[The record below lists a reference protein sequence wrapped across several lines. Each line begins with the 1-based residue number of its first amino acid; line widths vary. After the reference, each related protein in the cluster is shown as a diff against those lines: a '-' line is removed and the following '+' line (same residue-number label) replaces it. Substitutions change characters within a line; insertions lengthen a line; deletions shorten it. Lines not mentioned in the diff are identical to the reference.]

1 MYDKVFEQAG
11 SFFKPMTDILELNV
25 ETLEALRTKQTD
37 LINDVMSESLEYAQ
51 GVTKP
56 NTDVDSFVERQTA
69 YWESLRDKLTSNAQ
83 DSYEVISQ
91 AQGRVGE
98 LLQGA
103 WDVNLSDFVAP
114 AAPAA
119 KTAAPAAKK
128 KTAVKKTAT
137 KAKSAAKASAEEA
150 TAE

>member
-25 ETLEALRTKQTD
+25 EIMETLRNKQTD
-37 LINDVMSESLEYAQ
+37 LVSEVVSDSIEYAQ
-51 GVTKP
+51 GVSKP
-56 NTDVDSFVERQTA
+56 DMDVDSFVERQTA
-69 YWESLRDKLTSNAQ
+69 YWEGLRDKLTNNAQ
-83 DSYEVISQ
+83 DSYEMISQ

-103 WDVNLSDFVAP
+103 WDVNLGDFTAS

-119 KTAAPAAKK
+119 APKAAAASTAKK
-128 KTAVKKTAT
+128 KTTTKKAAT
-137 KAKSAAKASAEEA
+137 KAKAASAEVA
-150 TAE
+150 SAE

>member
-25 ETLEALRTKQTD
+25 ETLEALRTKQTN
-37 LINDVMSESLEYAQ
+37 LVNDVMSESLEYAQ
-51 GVTKP
+51 GVSKP
-56 NTDVDSFVERQTA
+56 NMDVDSFVERQTA

-103 WDVNLSDFVAP
+103 WDVNLGDFTP

-119 KTAAPAAKK
+119 KTAAPVAKK
-128 KTAVKKTAT
+128 KTAAKKTAT